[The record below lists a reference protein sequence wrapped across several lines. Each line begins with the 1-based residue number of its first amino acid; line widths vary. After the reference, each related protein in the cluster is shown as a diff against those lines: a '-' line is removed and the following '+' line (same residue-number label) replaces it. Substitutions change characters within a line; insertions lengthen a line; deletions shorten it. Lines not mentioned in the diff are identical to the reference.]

1 MIVTSN
7 LKDFPADLLEEL
19 GLHAASPDEFL
30 LDLYDLNSD
39 IVSKALNNQSLK
51 TQNLSITRQEILQ
64 RLSGLAP
71 NFVKLTF

>member
-19 GLHAASPDEFL
+19 GLHAVSPDEFL

-51 TQNLSITRQEILQ
+51 TQNPSITRQEILQ